1 MTQPNKREELAAM
14 RLEEFKE
21 HLRTLARGSSEQT
34 SGAPRPNP
42 LLVRNRK
49 KTTRGPKKRR
59 R

>member
-1 MTQPNKREELAAM
+1 MTQPTKREELAAM

-21 HLRTLARGSSEQT
+21 HLRTLAGGSLEQI
-34 SGAPRPNP
+34 SAAPQPSP

-49 KTTRGPKKRR
+49 KAARGQKKRR